1 MSGALTNQMDV
12 QIPTAQA
19 TQSARR
25 NGKGANHFRR
35 HNCAGPSFKGAT
47 EGMNG
52 HVFQTYTEQT
62 KRGEFQR
69 TLEEL

>member
-1 MSGALTNQMDV
+1 MSGAPTNQTDV
-12 QIPTAQA
+12 QASVAQA
-19 TQSARR
+19 PQSARR

-35 HNCAGPSFKGAT
+35 QNRTGPSFKGAT

-69 TLEEL
+69 T